1 MKTILIT
8 VLTLISLKVE
18 AQSQVDTTLIKEIP
32 SLKKEIQL
40 VKASNQK
47 LEQRILSLSE
57 SLKSQQQVIDS
68 LSEITKVNIASI
80 IATSTTLD
88 ARSSELDSKITQAES
103 STEKGLA
110 NLNSS
115 VSQKTL
121 YWFIGLFA
129 TVLLSALFYLVL
141 RKRLST
147 GQTNVEQQI
156 AGVQKSL
163 EEESVRLDN
172 KLVEILASQVNIMK
186 EERASST
193 NTTNKTEELDHS
205 LALKVADEVTR
216 IQMNLGHMDP
226 TTKGLKQLDRA
237 VKAIAN
243 NFQANGY
250 EIIEMLNKPYDE
262 GMKIIATMEF
272 DEKLAPGQQLIK
284 RVIKPQINYKGQMI
298 QAAQV
303 VVAFGEELVI
313 ENKL

>member
-1 MKTILIT
+1 MKALLIT
-8 VLTLISLKVE
+8 ALALISLKVE
-18 AQSQVDTTLIKEIP
+18 AQSQMDTTLIKEIP
-32 SLKKEIQL
+32 ALKKEVQF
-40 VKASNQK
+40 VKVNNQK
-47 LEQRILSLSE
+47 LEQRILSLNE
-57 SLKSQQQVIDS
+57 GLKNQQQVIDS
-68 LSEITKVNIASI
+68 LSDITKANTASI
-80 IATSTTLD
+80 VITSSTLD
-88 ARSSELDSKITQAES
+88 TKSSELDNKIILAE
-103 STEKGLA
+103 TNTVKNLA
-110 NLNSS
+110 DLNSS

-129 TVLLSALFYLVL
+129 TALLSALLYLVL
-141 RKRLST
+141 RKRLSA

-216 IQMNLGHMDP
+216 IQMNLSHMDP

-237 VKAIAN
+237 VKAISN

-303 VVAFGEELVI
+303 VVAYGEELLI
-313 ENKL
+313 ENK